1 MSKVLNVWNEIN
13 RLKVITND
21 LVNSYKNKEF
31 IVTLYNPRMILL
43 PEENNFN
50 YSKLDIEKKLMQQF
64 QINNTKELLNY
75 LQKKYLSSTLIIL
88 NDKLKESYQRDIEII
103 RKIS

>member
-50 YSKLDIEKKLMQQF
+50 YSKLDIEKKLIQQF